1 MINSHAAEA
10 IRQQHRDALLSQ
22 AASHRLVRSA
32 RPKRR
37 AAASEIGP
45 ESSPESAAEPARVRR
60 LVRRLAWG
68 TR

>member
-10 IRQQHRDALLSQ
+10 IRQQRRDALLSQ
-22 AASHRLVRSA
+22 AANHRLVRSA
-32 RPKRR
+32 RPKRT
-37 AAASEIGP
+37 AGSDTSP
-45 ESSPESAAEPARVRR
+45 ESSPESATEPTRARR

>member
-22 AASHRLVRSA
+22 AANHRLVRSA

-37 AAASEIGP
+37 AVSVDTNP
-45 ESSPESAAEPARVRR
+45 ESSPESAAEPTRVRR
-60 LVRRLAWG
+60 LARRLAWG

>member
-32 RPKRR
+32 RTDRGTADRR
-37 AAASEIGP
+37 TNP
-45 ESSPESAAEPARVRR
+45 ESSSDSAAEPTRVRR
-60 LVRRLAWG
+60 LIRRLAFAV
-68 TR
+68 R

>member
-10 IRQQHRDALLSQ
+10 IRQQHRDTLLSQ
-22 AASHRLVRSA
+22 AEGHRLVRPT
-32 RPKRR
+32 RPDRRR
-37 AAASEIGP
+37 AGAGTSP
-45 ESSPESAAEPARVRR
+45 EWSPESAAERTRVRR

>member
-22 AASHRLVRSA
+22 ADAHRLVRPV
-32 RPKRR
+32 RRDRR
-37 AAASEIGP
+37 ATPQTTPNSN
-45 ESSPESAAEPARVRR
+45 PESAAERTRVRR

-68 TR
+68 FR

>member
-22 AASHRLVRSA
+22 AANHRLVRSA
-32 RPKRR
+32 RPERR
-37 AAASEIGP
+37 TAGSDTSP
-45 ESSPESAAEPARVRR
+45 ESSPESAAEPTRVRR

-68 TR
+68 MR